1 LKLKDPAS
9 RILSGVFG
17 CREERVCRAELN
29 PGVVGKK
36 KHTKEKQ
43 NKNPKET
50 NVLLVTATY
59 GCLRHPEI
67 DLDLHTLAGLSVILI
82 VYAIYLRV

>member
-1 LKLKDPAS
+1 M
-9 RILSGVFG
+9 FG

-36 KHTKEKQ
+36 THQRKR

>member
-1 LKLKDPAS
+1 M
-9 RILSGVFG
+9 
-17 CREERVCRAELN
+17 
-29 PGVVGKK
+29 VVGRNGFVVPNSTLVWWER